1 MSGKAENEGEVN
13 RAAAC
18 AYQRCVDNLEQ
29 TAQSVIIEGFCVIQL
44 ISERLKL
51 VKVMHAVVKVES
63 AEGEF
68 SDAVGLTPPEWRTRP
83 KTS

>member
-29 TAQSVIIEGFCVIQL
+29 TAQSVIIEGFFGNCVIRL
-44 ISERLKL
+44 ILERLRFRYEL
-51 VKVMHAVVKVES
+51 
-63 AEGEF
+63 
-68 SDAVGLTPPEWRTRP
+68 
-83 KTS
+83 

>member
-29 TAQSVIIEGFCVIQL
+29 TAQSVIIEGFLGDCVIQL
-44 ISERLKL
+44 ILERLRFRYDL
-51 VKVMHAVVKVES
+51 
-63 AEGEF
+63 
-68 SDAVGLTPPEWRTRP
+68 
-83 KTS
+83 